1 MFPRF
6 LFFVFLFLNINVYSQ
21 SLNWSQFVGSTLTF
35 SSPRTVDLN
44 MDGVLDIVIGS
55 GIDSVYTNHG
65 IIALDGVNGNLL
77 WSVPTVNDIF
87 TAI

>member
-44 MDGVLDIVIGS
+44 MD
-55 GIDSVYTNHG
+55 IDELKHENIKSYVKMLQLECLKQKSKLN
-65 IIALDGVNGNLL
+65 
-77 WSVPTVNDIF
+77 
-87 TAI
+87 

>member
-21 SLNWSQFVGSTLTF
+21 SLNWSQFIDSTLTF

-44 MDGVLDIVIGS
+44 MDGVINIQDIILIV
-55 GIDSVYTNHG
+55 D
-65 IIALDGVNGNLL
+65 IIISN
-77 WSVPTVNDIF
+77 
-87 TAI
+87 